1 MTHSLTIE
9 RVTETHR
16 FLPSCSCGWTGVNR
30 RQPQRA
36 ADLYR
41 QHRNGQELVASAVR
55 RGTLISPRCP
65 TPYALLP
72 EGLR

>member
-1 MTHSLTIE
+1 MTHSLTIQRIE
-9 RVTETHR
+9 HAHR

-41 QHRNGQELVASAVR
+41 RHVNGQQRAAIAVR
-55 RGTLISPRCP
+55 KGTLISPRRP
-65 TPYALLP
+65 TAPELLP
-72 EGLR
+72 AALR